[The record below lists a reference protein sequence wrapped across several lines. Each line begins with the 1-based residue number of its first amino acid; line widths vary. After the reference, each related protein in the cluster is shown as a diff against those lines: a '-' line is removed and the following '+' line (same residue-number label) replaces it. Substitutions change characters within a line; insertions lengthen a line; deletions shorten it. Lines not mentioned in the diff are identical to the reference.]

1 MGGEKATPVAEEQA
15 PAPKPGTAVHIDTG
29 TILQNG
35 MESVV
40 LVIRA
45 GSITGAS
52 PDALSISSV
61 SDFAAML
68 DCLPTAKADCCL
80 WATRPLP
87 VKCDS

>member
-1 MGGEKATPVAEEQA
+1 MDGEKATPVAEEQA
-15 PAPKPGTAVHIDTG
+15 PDPKRGRAVHIDTG
-29 TILQNG
+29 TSLQSG
-35 MESVV
+35 TESVV

-45 GSITGAS
+45 GSTISAS

-68 DCLPTAKADCCL
+68 DDPLAAKADCCL
-80 WATRPLP
+80 WATWPLP